1 MVAPLRGIQDGLD
14 VVSDMA
20 DWPEGRSTKSVG
32 LKSPRPKGCLA
43 SSHCDGDEDEA
54 QPMNPTAM
62 LAQSNADRTIE
73 RCIIFTI
80 LYSAIQCDRF

>member
-1 MVAPLRGIQDGLD
+1 MVAPLRGIHDGLD

-54 QPMNPTAM
+54 QPMNPIAM
-62 LAQSNADRTIE
+62 LAPSTTNKMIE
-73 RCIIFTI
+73 RCITFTI
-80 LYSAIQCDRF
+80 LYSGIHCDRF